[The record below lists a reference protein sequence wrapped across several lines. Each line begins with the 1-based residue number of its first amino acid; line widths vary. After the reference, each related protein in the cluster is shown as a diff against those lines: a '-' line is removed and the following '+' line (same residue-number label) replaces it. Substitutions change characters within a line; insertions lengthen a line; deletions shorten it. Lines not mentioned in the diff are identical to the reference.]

1 MGSFLDPCQTRKP
14 GQAAGPGLDQSAE
27 SSTRESLVTD
37 RFPLRGVELVKAAS
51 PWSPWTMRRALWRR
65 LRLSLREGAHGRGK
79 GIFRPLGQAMD

>member
-1 MGSFLDPCQTRKP
+1 MPDSETGP
-14 GQAAGPGLDQSAE
+14 GRRAGPGPVRPAE

-65 LRLSLREGAHGRGK
+65 PRLSLREGANGRGK